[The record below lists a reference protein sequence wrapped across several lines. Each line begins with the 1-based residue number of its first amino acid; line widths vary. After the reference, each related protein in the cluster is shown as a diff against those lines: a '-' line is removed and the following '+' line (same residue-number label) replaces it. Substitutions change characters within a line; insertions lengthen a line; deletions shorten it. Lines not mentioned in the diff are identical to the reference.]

1 MREEVKRWWE
11 RAQEDLETA
20 RVNQESERFY
30 AAAFFAQQSVEKA
43 LEALSI
49 ARMNK
54 FRKIHD
60 LVALGR
66 EVKLPQRL
74 IDHCREISPAYTYT
88 RYPDVPGRAD
98 LGPRIGDMIKH
109 AEEILRWVRKM
120 M

>member
-1 MREEVKRWWE
+1 MREEVGRWWK

-20 RVNQESERFY
+20 RVNRRSERFY

-43 LEALSI
+43 LKALSI
-49 ARMNK
+49 AKKNK

-74 IDHCREISPAYTYT
+74 IDYCREISPAYTYT
-88 RYPDVPGRAD
+88 RYPDVIEPAD
-98 LGPRIGDMIKH
+98 LKPKIGDLIDH
-109 AEEILRWVRKM
+109 AEEVLKWVQKRI
-120 M
+120 